1 MPPESDVRQHP
12 DRPIVGVGVVVWRGD
27 SFLLVR
33 RGKEP
38 NKGQWSIPGGA
49 QHLGETV
56 YAAAEREVLEETGLQ
71 VTVHGLVD
79 VVDGIR
85 RDSEGRVN
93 YHYTL
98 VDVVADSP
106 SGEARAADDAEAV
119 GWFTL
124 EDLPGLGLWS
134 ETERII
140 RESVSRRQSQSAVSQ

>member
-98 VDVVADSP
+98 VDVVADSRTMPRRWAGSHWKICQALVYGARP
-106 SGEARAADDAEAV
+106 SELSASPS
-119 GWFTL
+119 
-124 EDLPGLGLWS
+124 PGG
-134 ETERII
+134 
-140 RESVSRRQSQSAVSQ
+140 SRNQL